1 MAAFSGGI
9 MHISCICHLGQLGDI
24 SNQTRVAVHFF
35 EKHGARAFHNRQ
47 IGKYLPAVILTIHC
61 SVPHLS
67 AVLNLNRELQA
78 AVKGAAKGDA
88 GKEKLELAVLCLYR
102 ACKLLKF
109 SITKDRQW
117 PVSPLKIA
125 LTR

>member
-1 MAAFSGGI
+1 MAAMPWSAGG
-9 MHISCICHLGQLGDI
+9 G
-24 SNQTRVAVHFF
+24 
-35 EKHGARAFHNRQ
+35 
-47 IGKYLPAVILTIHC
+47 
-61 SVPHLS
+61 
-67 AVLNLNRELQA
+67 
-78 AVKGAAKGDA
+78 
-88 GKEKLELAVLCLYR
+88 GKEKLEFAALCLYR